1 MLGIAAV
8 VVAAMPAVSL
18 AQLGPHGM
26 MRGAYRGMPYGQFC
40 PGRGWGPYGARKAVK
55 NVDEARQVMESYF
68 APLREG
74 VRTGKI
80 EEKPL
85 YFEVEILGKDGALI
99 DKAIVDKRTGRIRSI
114 Y

>member
-8 VVAAMPAVSL
+8 VVAAMPAVSS
-18 AQLGPHGM
+18 AQPGPHGM
-26 MRGAYRGMPYGQFC
+26 MRGYRGMPYGQFC

-68 APLREG
+68 APLQEG

-85 YFEVEILGKDGALI
+85 YFEVEILGRDGALI